1 MSVKLADIEGIGRVY
16 ANKLKKAGVTGPRG
30 LLTKGATP
38 EGRKMLSKKSG
49 IGPKLVLEFVNHV
62 DLFRIKGI
70 AGEYAEL
77 LEEAGV
83 DTVVE
88 LRKRKPEVLFKK
100 MTEIN
105 NKKNLVRQ
113 MPPKKAVSAWVRQAK
128 NLDSAIKYS
137 STKLSTKLVR
147 QTPPKKAVSAWV
159 RQAKKKGKDSTNTGP
174 RRNKT
179 YAIE

>member
-1 MSVKLADIEGIGRVY
+1 MSVKLIDIEGIGRVY
-16 ANKLKKAGVTGPRG
+16 ANKLKKAGVTGPIG

-38 EGRKMLSKKSG
+38 EGRRMISKKSG

-70 AGEYAEL
+70 AGEYADL

-105 NKKNLVRQ
+105 MKKKLVRQ
-113 MPPKKAVSAWVRQAK
+113 MPPKKA
-128 NLDSAIKYS
+128 I
-137 STKLSTKLVR
+137 
-147 QTPPKKAVSAWV
+147 SAWV
-159 RQAKKKGKDSTNTGP
+159 RQAKKLE
-174 RRNKT
+174 R
-179 YAIE
+179 AIKY